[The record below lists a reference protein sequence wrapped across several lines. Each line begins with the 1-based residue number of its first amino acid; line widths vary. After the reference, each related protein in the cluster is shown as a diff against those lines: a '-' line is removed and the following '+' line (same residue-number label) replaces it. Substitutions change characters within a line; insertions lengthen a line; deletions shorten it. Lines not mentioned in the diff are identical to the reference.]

1 MISKGT
7 KFGRLTVLRNATRQ
21 GYTVCRCECGNIK
34 EIRSSSLTKAYKPT
48 RSCGCIQ
55 REVAKHIGNKT
66 IANNSKPQIETN
78 IQHNTNFQV
87 IENPAPPK
95 NNRSGQKGVWW
106 NEQRGLWESYIN
118 VHGKRIHLGRYFSYD
133 DAVKARK
140 RAEEEYFIPLIEQKD
155 RGGAE

>member
-7 KFGRLTVLRNATRQ
+7 KFGRLTVLRNATRR
-21 GYTVCRCECGNIK
+21 GYVICQCDCGNIK
-34 EIRSSSLTKAYKPT
+34 EIRSSSITKAYQPT

-55 REVAKHIGNKT
+55 REVAKNIGNKT
-66 IANNSKPQIETN
+66 MLNNSKQQIETN
-78 IQHNTNFQV
+78 IQHNTNFQI

-106 NEQRGLWESYIN
+106 DEQRGTWESYIN
-118 VHGKRIHLGRYFSYD
+118 VHGKRIHLGRYPYYD

-140 RAEEEYFIPLIEQKD
+140 RAEDEYFAPLIDKKRD
-155 RGGAE
+155 DGNG